1 MLYFSRWKSVL
12 IWLIVAAGV
21 ILALPNLFSQNQL
34 AALPDWL
41 PKRQMALGLDLAG
54 GSRLLLQ
61 LPPEKAAT
69 TDATIAV
76 MKRRLSELGYDNP
89 LIEKQGRDQIRV
101 EVPGLYDAQLLKDI
115 LSLEGNFSIQLV
127 DQSVP
132 VNQAIAGTPPEGSEI
147 VYSADDP
154 PVGYLVRKDAIV
166 SSKNIID
173 AEAGVDT
180 GTQDGI
186 ITITL
191 DAAGNQN
198 FAETTE
204 ANIGKPIALVIDDQV
219 ISAPVIR
226 ERIDG
231 GQLQISGGFDI
242 QAASNLAVVLRAG
255 ALPAPVTV
263 LEERTV
269 GSGLGENQAS
279 TGGIAIVIAALLV
292 AVFMVLSYGL
302 LGLIADIALVV
313 NVALIV
319 AALSIIGAPLSLA
332 GIAGIVLT
340 IGMAVD
346 SSILIYERIREDSRN
361 GAPVQ
366 QAIESGF
373 SRAVSTIVD
382 ANLTTLIAALV
393 LFLLGSGA
401 VHGFALTVAIGIVT
415 TLFTTFTFTRLMVSE
430 WFRAAKPTRVPGRF
444 LRLVP
449 SRTNIPFMRL
459 RRLTLGVS
467 TLASI
472 AVIALF
478 AIFGMNYGIDFRGG
492 ALVELQARQ
501 GNADIADIENRLA
514 ELNISEAKVEPLS
527 PRSVL
532 ITVGS
537 QEGGEDAEQ
546 TVAVKLRGELE
557 EDYSFQRVDVVGPTV
572 SSQLS
577 RAGTLA
583 IILSLLAIFAYVWLR
598 FQWQFALGAVLATI
612 HDVILLGGVFIVFG
626 LEFNLWSVA
635 AILIVIGYSL
645 NDTVVVYDRVRE
657 NLKQNN
663 VVSRTALV
671 DASINQTLS
680 RTILTSVVTLLA
692 LIALYIFGGADMR
705 SFALTL
711 GIGIVVA
718 TYSSIFIAGP
728 LLVILGVKTRSG
740 PQGGTAQPAA
750 PEI

>member
-21 ILALPNLFSQNQL
+21 LLALPSLLSQKQL
-34 AALPDWL
+34 AGLPDWL
-41 PKRQMALGLDLAG
+41 PKRQVALGLDLAG

-61 LPPEKAAT
+61 LPPEETAK
-69 TDATIAV
+69 TDAAV
-76 MKRRLSELGYDNP
+76 AIMKRRLAELGYDNP
-89 LIEKQGRDQIRV
+89 LVEKRGRDKIEV

-115 LSLEGNFSIQLV
+115 LSVGGDLSFHLV
-127 DQSVP
+127 DDSMP
-132 VNQAIAGTPPEGSEI
+132 VDQAIAGTPPAGSEV

-154 PVGYLVRKDAIV
+154 PVGYLVRNEAIV
-166 SSKNIID
+166 SSRNIIN

-180 GTQDGI
+180 GSQEPI

-191 DAAGNQN
+191 DAAGKQRL
-198 FAETTE
+198 AEATA
-204 ANIGKPIALVIDDQV
+204 ANIGKPLALLIDNQV
-219 ISAPVIR
+219 IAAPVIR
-226 ERIDG
+226 EPIG
-231 GQLQISGGFDI
+231 GGELQISGGFDL
-242 QAASNLAVVLRAG
+242 QSTSNLAVVLRAG

-263 LEERTV
+263 LEERTI
-269 GSGLGENQAS
+269 GSSLGENQAS
-279 TGGIAIVIAALLV
+279 TGRIAILIAALLV

-302 LGLIADIALVV
+302 LGLIADIALAV
-313 NVALIV
+313 NVALIM
-319 AALSIIGAPLSLA
+319 AALAFIGAPLGLA

-346 SSILIYERIREDSRN
+346 SNILIYERIREDSRN
-361 GAPVQ
+361 GAPVL

-373 SRAVSTIVD
+373 FRAFGTIID

-393 LFLLGSGA
+393 LFVLGSDA

-415 TLFTTFTFTRLMVSE
+415 TIFTTFTFTRLMVWE
-430 WFRAAKPTRVPGRF
+430 WIRMARPTRIPGR
-444 LRLVP
+444 LLKLVP

-459 RRLTLGVS
+459 RRLTLGIS
-467 TLASI
+467 TLASA

-492 ALVELQARQ
+492 ALIELQARQ
-501 GNADIADIENRLA
+501 GDADIPDIESRLA
-514 ELNISEAKVEPLS
+514 ELNIGDFKVEPLNS
-527 PRSVL
+527 RSVL
-532 ITVGS
+532 VTVGS

-557 EDYSFQRVDVVGPTV
+557 NDYSFQRVDVVGPTV

-577 RAGTLA
+577 RAGILA
-583 IILSLLAIFAYVWLR
+583 VVLSLLAIFAYVWLR

-626 LEFNLWSVA
+626 LQFNLWSIA

-657 NLKQNN
+657 NLKQNSAI
-663 VVSRTALV
+663 SRTALV
-671 DASINQTLS
+671 DSAINQTLS
-680 RTILTSVVTLLA
+680 RTILTSLVTLLA
-692 LIALYIFGGADMR
+692 LLALCIFGSPDMR

-711 GIGIVVA
+711 AIGIVVA

-728 LLVILGVKTRSG
+728 LLVVLGMKTRAG
-740 PQGGTAQPAA
+740 PTGGMTQPAA
-750 PEI
+750 KV

>member
-12 IWLIVAAGV
+12 IWLIVGAGV
-21 ILALPNLFSQNQL
+21 LLALPNLLSQKQL

-41 PKRQMALGLDLAG
+41 PKRQVALGLDLAG

-61 LPPEKAAT
+61 LPPEETAK
-69 TDATIAV
+69 TDAAIAI
-76 MKRRLSELGYDNP
+76 MKRRLAELGYDNP
-89 LIEKQGRDQIRV
+89 LVEKQGRNKIEV

-115 LSLEGNFSIQLV
+115 LSIEGNLSISLV
-127 DQSVP
+127 DESMP
-132 VNQAIAGTPPEGSEI
+132 VDEAIAGTPPEGSRV

-154 PVGYLVRKDAIV
+154 PVGYLVRTDPIV

-173 AEAGVDT
+173 AGAGVVT
-180 GTQDGI
+180 GTPDASI
-186 ITITL
+186 KLTL
-191 DAAGNQN
+191 DAAGTQRL
-198 FAETTE
+198 AEATA
-204 ANIGKPIALVIDDQV
+204 ANVGKPLALVIDDQV
-219 ISAPVIR
+219 ITAPVIR
-226 ERIDG
+226 ERITG
-231 GQLQISGGFDI
+231 SQHQISGAFDL
-242 QAASNLAVVLRAG
+242 QGASNLAVVLRAG

-263 LEERTV
+263 LEERTI
-269 GSGLGENQAS
+269 GTSLGENQAS
-279 TGGIAIVIAALLV
+279 TGRIAIIIAALLV

-302 LGLIADIALVV
+302 LGLIADIALLV

-319 AALSIIGAPLSLA
+319 AALSLIGAPLGLA

-346 SSILIYERIREDSRN
+346 SSILIFERIREDSRN
-361 GAPVQ
+361 GAPAL
-366 QAIESGF
+366 QAISSGF
-373 SRAVSTIVD
+373 SRAIGTIVD

-393 LFLLGSGA
+393 LFILGSGA
-401 VHGFALTVAIGIVT
+401 VQGFALTVTIGIVT
-415 TLFTTFTFTRLMVSE
+415 TIFTTFTFTRLMVSE
-430 WFRAAKPTRVPGRF
+430 WIRAARPTRIPGRF

-449 SRTNIPFMRL
+449 SRTSIPFMRL
-459 RRLTLGVS
+459 RRVTLGVS
-467 TLASI
+467 TLACA

-478 AIFGMNYGIDFRGG
+478 AVFGMNYGIDFRGG
-492 ALVELQARQ
+492 TLIELQARQ
-501 GNADIADIENRLA
+501 GDADVPDIESRLA
-514 ELNISEAKVEPLS
+514 ELNIGDFKVEPLN

-557 EDYSFQRVDVVGPTV
+557 DEYSFQRVDVVGPTV

-583 IILSLLAIFAYVWLR
+583 IALSLLAIFAYVWLR
-598 FQWQFALGAVLATI
+598 FQWQFALGAVLATT
-612 HDVILLGGVFIVFG
+612 HDVILLAGVFILFG

-645 NDTVVVYDRVRE
+645 NDTVVIYDRVRD
-657 NLKQNN
+657 NLRQNN
-663 VVSRTALV
+663 AVSRTALV

-680 RTILTSVVTLLA
+680 RTVLTSLVTLLA
-692 LIALYIFGGADMR
+692 LIALYVFGSADMR
-705 SFALTL
+705 SLALTL

-728 LLVILGVKTRSG
+728 LLVILGMKTRSG
-740 PQGGTAQPAA
+740 PTSGTAQPVAKV
-750 PEI
+750 

>member
-1 MLYFSRWKSVL
+1 MLHFSRWKSVL

-21 ILALPNLFSQNQL
+21 LLALPSLFSPKQL

-61 LPPEKAAT
+61 LPSEDAAK
-69 TDATIAV
+69 TDAAISV
-76 MKRRLSELGYDNP
+76 MKRRLAELGYDNP
-89 LIEKQGRDQIRV
+89 LVEKQGRRSIRV

-115 LSLEGNFSIQLV
+115 LSVEGNLSFHLV
-127 DQSVP
+127 DQSMP
-132 VNQAIAGTPPEGSEI
+132 VNEAIAGTPPAGSKV

-154 PVGYLVRKDAIV
+154 PVGYLVRTDAIV

-173 AEAGVDT
+173 AEAGVAT
-180 GTQDGI
+180 GTQDAVV
-186 ITITL
+186 TIRL
-191 DAAGNQN
+191 DAAGKQRL
-198 FAETTE
+198 AQATA
-204 ANIGKPIALVIDDQV
+204 ANIGKPLALLIDDQV
-219 ISAPVIR
+219 LSAPVIR
-226 ERIDG
+226 DPIDG
-231 GQLQISGGFDI
+231 GELQIAGAFDL
-242 QAASNLAVVLRAG
+242 QGASNLAVVLRAG
-255 ALPAPVTV
+255 ALPASVTV
-263 LEERTV
+263 LEERTI
-269 GSGLGENQAS
+269 GSALGENQAS
-279 TGGIAIVIAALLV
+279 TGRIAIVIAALLV

-302 LGLIADIALVV
+302 LGLVADIALVV

-319 AALSIIGAPLSLA
+319 AALSLIGAPLGLA

-361 GAPVQ
+361 GAPVV
-366 QAIESGF
+366 QAISSGF
-373 SRAVSTIVD
+373 SRAIGTIVD

-401 VHGFALTVAIGIVT
+401 VRGFALTVAIGIAT

-430 WFRAAKPTRVPGRF
+430 WIRATRPTRVPGRF

-449 SRTNIPFMRL
+449 SRTSIPFMRL
-459 RRLTLGVS
+459 RRVTLGVS
-467 TLASI
+467 ALACA

-478 AIFGMNYGIDFRGG
+478 ALFGMNYGIDFRGG
-492 ALVELQARQ
+492 TLIELQARQ
-501 GNADIADIENRLA
+501 GDADIPDIESRLA
-514 ELNISEAKVEPLS
+514 ELNIGDFKVEPLT

-532 ITVGS
+532 ITVSS

-557 EDYSFQRVDVVGPTV
+557 DEYSFQRVDVVGPTV

-583 IILSLLAIFAYVWLR
+583 IVLSLLAIFAYVWLR

-612 HDVILLGGVFIVFG
+612 HDVILLGGVFILFG

-645 NDTVVVYDRVRE
+645 NDTVVIYDRVRD
-657 NLKQNN
+657 NLRQNN
-663 VVSRTALV
+663 AVSRTTLV

-680 RTILTSVVTLLA
+680 RTVLTSLVTLLA
-692 LIALYIFGGADMR
+692 LVALYVFGSADMR
-705 SFALTL
+705 SLALTL

-728 LLVILGVKTRSG
+728 LLVVLGMKTRGG
-740 PQGGTAQPAA
+740 PKSAAVQPAA
-750 PEI
+750 KA